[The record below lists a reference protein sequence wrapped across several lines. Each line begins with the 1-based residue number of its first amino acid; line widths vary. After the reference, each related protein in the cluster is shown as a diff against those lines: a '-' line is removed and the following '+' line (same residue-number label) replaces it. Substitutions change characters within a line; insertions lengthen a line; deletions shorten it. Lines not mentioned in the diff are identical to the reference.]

1 MRATEYAKC
10 RKNGMTYQQ
19 IADKFGVTHQAVHD
33 SIRKHEMR
41 GRNIKATTVCFPGLR
56 QWMSENR
63 MKVIDL
69 ERATGMPMY
78 HALRSGNI
86 SNAKVD
92 AILRLTG
99 LTYEEAF
106 GNTKAVS

>member
-19 IADKFGVTHQAVHD
+19 IADKFGVTRQAVHD

-41 GRNIKATTVCFPGLR
+41 RRTIKPTTVCFPGLR
-56 QWMSENR
+56 QWMSENQV
-63 MKVIDL
+63 KVADL
-69 ERATGMPMY
+69 ERKTGLPMY

-106 GNTKAVS
+106 GDIKAIS